1 MDKKNIII
9 IILFIAIVGL
19 SANAYIQYVA
29 ISENLIVGE
38 HTILVL
44 GVDETEK
51 RPGLGAV
58 DMAIIVKMNDGEI
71 TNISQIYPGG
81 MVHPTAPIPAYLQ
94 SIGESKLRLHDALWE
109 NNTEQGA
116 TYAREIVE
124 YNTGVKPDIVVL
136 VTTEAVDALIAS
148 VGSIDVS
155 GGNISGD
162 SLETLRSEQS
172 NLGQSRG
179 NAVQEMMAS
188 ILNATQNDKTKYIA
202 LINTAADQY
211 NQGNIY
217 VYPEGAFKNFLIAEG
232 IHKAI
237 T

>member
-19 SANAYIQYVA
+19 SASAYTQYKA
-29 ISENLIVGE
+29 ISENLIVGT

-58 DMAIIVKMNDGEI
+58 DMAMIVKMKDGEI
-71 TNISQIYPGG
+71 QNVTQIYPGG
-81 MVHPTAPIPAYLQ
+81 MVHPTAPVPAYLQ

-116 TYAREIVE
+116 TYAKEIVE
-124 YNTGVKPDIVVL
+124 YNTGEKPDVVVL
-136 VTTEAVDALIAS
+136 ITTEAVDAMIAS
-148 VGSIDVS
+148 VGSVEVN
-155 GGNISGD
+155 GGNISGN

-172 NLGQSRG
+172 SLGETRG
-179 NAVQEMMAS
+179 NAVQGLMSS
-188 ILNATQNDKTKYIA
+188 ILNVTHNDKTKYIA
-202 LINTAADQY
+202 LVNTAIDQY
-211 NQGNIY
+211 NQGHIY
-217 VYPEGAFKNFLIAEG
+217 VFPKSVFKNFLIAEG